1 MIYPILTAEEAA
13 EFVQNGFTIGVSG
26 FTSPGNPKKVPAAIA
41 AKARREHEAG
51 REFKINLFS
60 GASTNDPT
68 DGELSRAE
76 AINFRAPYQSL
87 PEVRNRINAGE
98 VHYNDR
104 HLSEMSQEFRY
115 GFYGRMDVAIVEV
128 QSITDDGELVLGTAV
143 GNTPTWLQVAD
154 KVIIEI
160 NDQLPESIRGLHD
173 IYIPLDPPARRE
185 IPIYHAHDRA
195 GKPTAHVDP
204 KKVIGVV
211 RTSEPLGL
219 VSKFTPVDDVT
230 RKIGENVCEFLVN
243 EMKQGRIPSEFLPIQ
258 SGVGNIANAVLDA
271 LEHSDHIPPFE
282 MYTEVVQDSV
292 LKLLE
297 SGHCKF
303 ASTCSMTFSR
313 EAMMEFF
320 SKPELHDHLLMR
332 PAEISNHPEV
342 IRRLGII
349 SMNTAIEADIF
360 GNINSSHVSGTR
372 LMNGI
377 GGSGDFTRNAY
388 TSIFLCPSIKKD
400 DCISTIVPMVTH
412 TDHTVH
418 SVDIIVTD
426 QGVADL
432 RFKDP
437 IQCAEEIIEHAAH
450 PVYRPLLREY
460 LKLCKKGGHILMNP
474 DIALAFHST
483 LARTGDMRQTDFAA
497 ILEKLGK

>member
-1 MIYPILTAEEAA
+1 MIYPILTPEEAA
-13 EFVQNGFTIGVSG
+13 SFVQNGMNVGVSG
-26 FTSPGNPKKVPAAIA
+26 FTVPGNPKVVPPAIA
-41 AKARREHEAG
+41 AKAHNEHEAG

-60 GASTNDPT
+60 GASTNDFT
-68 DGELSRAE
+68 DGALSRE
-76 AINFRAPYQSL
+76 HAINFRAPYQSL
-87 PEVRNRINAGE
+87 PELRKRINADE
-98 VHYNDR
+98 LHYNDR
-104 HLSEMSQEFRY
+104 HLSEMAQEFRY
-115 GFYGRMDVAIVEV
+115 GFYGKMDIAIVEV

-143 GNTPTWLQVAD
+143 GNTPTWLQMAD
-154 KVIIEI
+154 KVIIEL
-160 NDQLPESIRGLHD
+160 NDQIPESIRGLHD
-173 IYIPLDPPARRE
+173 IYVPLDPPMRRE
-185 IPIYHAHDRA
+185 IPIYHASDRA
-195 GKPTAHVDP
+195 GTVTAHVDP
-204 KKVIGVV
+204 KKVLGVV
-211 RTSEPLGL
+211 RTSMPLGM
-219 VSKFTPVDDVT
+219 SSGFTPVDDVT

-243 EMKQGRIPSEFLPIQ
+243 EMKQGRIPSSFLPIQ

-271 LEHSDHIPPFE
+271 LEHSEDIPAFE

-303 ASTCSMTFSR
+303 ASTCSMTFSHD
-313 EAMMEFF
+313 AMMEFF
-320 SKPELHDHLLMR
+320 AKPELHDKLLMR
-332 PAEISNHPEV
+332 PSEISNHPEI
-342 IRRLGII
+342 IRRLGVI
-349 SMNTAIEADIF
+349 SMNTAIEADIY

-412 TDHTVH
+412 CDHTGH

-437 IQCAEEIIEHAAH
+437 IQSAEEIIEKAAH
-450 PVYRPLLREY
+450 PIYRPLLRDY
-460 LKLCKKGGHILMNP
+460 LHLSKGGHIKMNP
-474 DIALAFHST
+474 DTALAFHSA
-483 LARTGDMRQTDFAA
+483 LAKEGDMRKADFSH
-497 ILEKLGK
+497 LM

>member
-1 MIYPILTAEEAA
+1 MIYPVLTAEEAA
-13 EFVQNGFTIGVSG
+13 QFVKNGMNVGVSG
-26 FTSPGNPKKVPAAIA
+26 FTAPGCPKKVPAAIA
-41 AKARREHEAG
+41 ALARAEHEAG
-51 REFKINLFS
+51 REFKVNIFS
-60 GASTNDPT
+60 GASTNDAT
-68 DGELSRAE
+68 DGELSRSQAL
-76 AINFRAPYQSL
+76 NYRTPYQSL
-87 PEVRNRINAGE
+87 GERRDHINAGE

-104 HLSEMSQEFRY
+104 HLSELAQEFRY
-115 GFYGRMDVAIVEV
+115 GYYGKMDVAIVEV

-160 NDQLPESIRGLHD
+160 NDQLPEAIRGLHD
-173 IYIPLDPPARRE
+173 IYVPLDPPARRE
-185 IPIYHAHDRA
+185 IPIYRASDRA
-195 GKPTAHVDP
+195 GTPTAHVDP
-204 KKVIGVV
+204 KKVLGVV

-243 EMKQGRIPSEFLPIQ
+243 EMRQGRMPKSFLPIQ

-271 LEHSDHIPPFE
+271 LEHSDEIPAFE

-320 SKPELHDHLLMR
+320 SKPELHDKLLMR
-332 PAEISNHPEV
+332 PSEISNNPEV
-342 IRRLGII
+342 IRRIGVV

-400 DCISTIVPMVTH
+400 DCISTIVPLVSHVDH
-412 TDHTVH
+412 TDH

-437 IQCAEEIIEHAAH
+437 IQGAEEIIEHAAH

-460 LKLCKKGGHILMNP
+460 LKLCKKSGHVLMNH
-474 DIALAFHST
+474 DLALAFHST
-483 LARTGDMRQTDFAA
+483 LGKTGDMRQTNFVQ
-497 ILEKLGK
+497 ILEKLS

>member
-13 EFVQNGFTIGVSG
+13 EFVQNGYTIGVSG
-26 FTSPGNPKKVPAAIA
+26 FTAPGCPKKVPAAIA
-41 AKARREHEAG
+41 EKARREHEAG
-51 REFKINLFS
+51 REFKVNIFS

-68 DGELSRAE
+68 DGELSRAG
-76 AINFRAPYQSL
+76 ALNYRTPYQSL
-87 PEVRNRINAGE
+87 GELRNRINAGE

-104 HLSEMSQEFRY
+104 HLSELSQEFRY
-115 GFYGRMDVAIVEV
+115 GYYGKMHVAIVEV

-160 NDQLPESIRGLHD
+160 NDQLPESIHGLHD
-173 IYIPLDPPARRE
+173 IYVPLDPPTRRE
-185 IPIYHAHDRA
+185 IPIYKASDRA

-243 EMKQGRIPSEFLPIQ
+243 EMRQGRMPKSFLPIQ

-271 LEHSDHIPPFE
+271 LEHSDEIPPFE

-320 SKPELHDHLLMR
+320 NKPELHDRLLMR
-332 PAEISNHPEV
+332 PSEISNNPEV
-342 IRRLGII
+342 IRRIGVV

-400 DCISTIVPMVTH
+400 DCISTIVPMVSH
-412 TDHTVH
+412 VDHTCH

-437 IQCAEEIIEHAAH
+437 IQGAEEIIEHAAH

-460 LKLCKKGGHILMNP
+460 LKMCKSGGHILMNP
-474 DIALAFHST
+474 DIALAFHSA
-483 LARTGDMRQTDFAA
+483 LAKTGDMRKTDFAK
-497 ILEKLGK
+497 ILG